1 MGRATAQEE
10 QQMRAIRVEQQGG
23 PEVLAVT
30 DVPDPE
36 PGPGEVLVQVAAAGV
51 NFIDTYQRSGL
62 YDLELPAVLGL
73 EGAGEVVALGNGV
86 TTREVGDVVAWA
98 GTRGSYAERVA
109 VPADRCVRV
118 PAGVEPATAAAL
130 MLQGMTAHYLTHSTR
145 SLREGDTALVFAA
158 AGGVGRL
165 LVQLAVRR
173 GARVLAAT
181 STEEKAEIV
190 RALGADEV
198 IRYRDVDIPATVREL
213 TGGEGVDVVYDS
225 VGQATFF
232 HSLESLKPRGL
243 LVLFG
248 AASGPVPPI
257 DLQLLNQHGSL
268 FLTRPSLGHY
278 VATTDELEWRAHSLF
293 DLVRSGALDVAVH
306 EHYPLADA
314 ARAHT
319 DLESGTT
326 TGKLLLHP

>member
-1 MGRATAQEE
+1 
-10 QQMRAIRVEQQGG
+10 MRAIRLEQQGG
-23 PEVLAVT
+23 PQVLEVS
-30 DVPDPE
+30 DVPDPQ
-36 PGPGEVLVQVAAAGV
+36 PGPGEVLVQIAAAGV

-73 EGAGEVVALGNGV
+73 EGAGEVVALGDGV
-86 TTREVGDVVAWA
+86 TTRDLGDIVAWA
-98 GTRGSYAERVA
+98 GTPGSYAEQVV

-118 PAGVEPATAAAL
+118 PAGVEPTTAAAL

-145 SLREGDTALVFAA
+145 SLREGDTTLVFAA

-181 STEEKAEIV
+181 STEEKARIV
-190 RALGADEV
+190 RELGAEEV
-198 IRYRDVDIPATVREL
+198 IRYRDVDIPSAVRDL
-213 TGGEGVDVVYDS
+213 TGGDGVDVVYDS
-225 VGQATFF
+225 VGKDTFF

-257 DLQLLNQHGSL
+257 DLQLLNRHGSL
-268 FLTRPSLGHY
+268 FVTRPSLAHY
-278 VATTDELEWRAHSLF
+278 VATTDELEWRAHTLF
-293 DLVRSGALDVAVH
+293 DLVRADALDVAIH
-306 EHYPLADA
+306 EHYALADA
-314 ARAHT
+314 ARAHA
-319 DLESGTT
+319 DLESGAT